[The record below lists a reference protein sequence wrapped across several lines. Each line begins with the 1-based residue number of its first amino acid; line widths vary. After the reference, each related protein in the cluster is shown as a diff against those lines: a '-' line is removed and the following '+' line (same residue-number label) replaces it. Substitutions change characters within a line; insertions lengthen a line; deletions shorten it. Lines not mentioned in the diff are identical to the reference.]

1 MNLVEFNK
9 THPFSAK
16 WVPLRPRG
24 WKPYIYTVWEASW
37 SLLRRDMLKV
47 GKCATFHDSHDFREG
62 QRILPKITFPCEDV
76 ASAADRTSK
85 GIKIPLV
92 L

>member
-9 THPFSAK
+9 MHPFLAK
-16 WVPLRPRG
+16 WVPPRPRG

-37 SLLRRDMLKV
+37 RLLRPEMRKV
-47 GKCATFHDSHDFREG
+47 VKCATFHDFHDFRESL
-62 QRILPKITFPCEDV
+62 RILPEIAFPCEDV